1 MITHTVIFYSLLAAI
16 WCFFVW
22 LHHDYRLDVLRYRLF
37 LIRDKL
43 FAYAEDGKIS
53 FDDPA
58 YILTRTIIN
67 GSLRFAHRLTLTD
80 LLVAAWVHK
89 KHDKSA
95 HIQYETHFLKCMKSL
110 NFNQKKKISALHDE
124 MHFVMLAH
132 LGLTSPLLFPFAFLI
147 KMAFNFHLLNERR
160 MLKKAKKGLKP
171 LDTTIYDLGN
181 QTVVA

>member
-1 MITHTVIFYSLLAAI
+1 MLLAAL

-22 LHHDYRLDVLRYRLF
+22 LHHDYRTDVLRYRLF

-58 YILTRTIIN
+58 YILTRTFIN

-80 LLVAAWVHK
+80 LLLVTLAQK
-89 KHDKSA
+89 KHNKSIQESYDA
-95 HIQYETHFLKCMKSL
+95 HFEKCLQNLNLK
-110 NFNQKKKISALHDE
+110 QKKKIITLHNE

-132 LGLTSPLLFPFAFLI
+132 IGLTSPLLFPFAFAI
-147 KMAFNFHLLNERR
+147 KMALNFHWLNERR
-160 MLKKAKKGLKP
+160 MLNKAKKGLKP
-171 LDTTIYDLGN
+171 FDTTIYDLGN
-181 QTVVA
+181 QIAVA